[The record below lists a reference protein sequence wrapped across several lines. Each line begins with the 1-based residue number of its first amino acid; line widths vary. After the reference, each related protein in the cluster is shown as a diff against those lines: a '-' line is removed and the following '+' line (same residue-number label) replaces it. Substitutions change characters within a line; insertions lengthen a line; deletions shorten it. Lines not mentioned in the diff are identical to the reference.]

1 MLRPPP
7 PSPPQPPHPPHAPP
21 FEKTFIVILSSVSKV
36 HAALGVDISVYRA
49 GFTQYTYSLRQGIQK
64 LLEDRVN
71 KILFS
76 ETGCTKL
83 FEAGLTKYSLGQGLP
98 KYLKKNLF
106 VPRFPYSVPGFIL
119 YVHFLGQGLQKLLEG
134 RAYKNPARTGLTKVA
149 RGQG

>member
-1 MLRPPP
+1 MGGHLPPSPGSGYRRKGFLCYAPPP
-7 PSPPQPPHPPHAPP
+7 PPPQPPHPPHAPP
-21 FEKTFIVILSSVSKV
+21 FEKTFIVILSSLSKV
-36 HAALGVDISVYRA
+36 HAALGVDISVYRV

-98 KYLKKNLF
+98 KYLKKSFCSQVSVLRSGF
-106 VPRFPYSVPGFIL
+106 YTLCTFSRTRF
-119 YVHFLGQGLQKLLEG
+119 
-134 RAYKNPARTGLTKVA
+134 TKDA
-149 RGQG
+149 RG

>member
-1 MLRPPP
+1 MGGHLP
-7 PSPPQPPHPPHAPP
+7 PSPGSGYRRKGFLCYAPP
-21 FEKTFIVILSSVSKV
+21 PFPSPASPPATCTPFRKNLYSHTILTIQSSCCII
-36 HAALGVDISVYRA
+36 GVDISVYRA

-98 KYLKKNLF
+98 KYLKKSFCSQVSVLRSGF
-106 VPRFPYSVPGFIL
+106 YTLCTFSRTRF
-119 YVHFLGQGLQKLLEG
+119 
-134 RAYKNPARTGLTKVA
+134 TKVA
-149 RGQG
+149 RG